1 MQFYKGIGIYVIM
14 LLEVTYSLL
23 RVIVF
28 AVLMF
33 VAFGLAFYILIGEIN
48 QYSTPG
54 RGHVHSAGLYGGRD

>member
-1 MQFYKGIGIYVIM
+1 MLSALCSFMKELVRFYVIM

-33 VAFGLAFYILIGEIN
+33 VAFGLAFYIKFSL
-48 QYSTPG
+48 
-54 RGHVHSAGLYGGRD
+54 VK

>member
-1 MQFYKGIGIYVIM
+1 MKELVSTYVIM

-54 RGHVHSAGLYGGRD
+54 RGHVYSAGLYGGRD